1 MVRQAFWPQ
10 QWPGALMSTVR
21 TTKLSPQE
29 YLALERQAPYKSEYY
44 NGEVFAFAGAT
55 ESHNLI
61 VVNVLTLFNLQL
73 KTKPCKVYPSD
84 MRVKVSETGLY
95 TYPDVTVVCGE
106 AQLEDER
113 LDTLLNPTVIVEV
126 LSPSTEKD
134 YRIVKFAHYRR
145 LPSVN
150 AYILIA
156 QDSVRLEQYVRET
169 DGRWLLSDYSDLEV
183 TADIHSIDC
192 KLPLKDVYN
201 KVSM

>member
-1 MVRQAFWPQ
+1 
-10 QWPGALMSTVR
+10 MSTVR